1 MLVVEFS
8 ALLTDNSSLIS
19 YSVTNAIMKVMRL
32 LSSLKHDESE
42 RGIFHLGR
50 ALVKNEHT
58 SIIISSADEENDLVK
73 RLKRDGNIYHQLYM
87 NKKSWLSLLQ
97 VAPLRRLI
105 EKYDPDVI
113 HVHSRTPAWVLH
125 LALRRARVK
134 RRPKL
139 VSTMYGFYPI
149 NKYSQALLDVDTII
163 TVSDSVTNYLKKG
176 LRREELEPK
185 VIKRIYRG
193 VDTRRYPYRHNPSV
207 YWLRHTFA
215 EYPELEHKKWLVFPT
230 IIGNEYGQEW
240 LIDILGNL
248 KEQFPN
254 IHVIIMDEDYRE
266 GDVAHEDF
274 RQRSNTLGLSEHITY
289 VGSKRNDM
297 REWLSAAN
305 IVMAL
310 ANEPESIGINALQA
324 IHLGTPVIGWD
335 QAAFSEILQPL
346 YPQGLVKKY
355 NAKALCKAVRNQLE
369 SVTRPEMTNK
379 FTMREMI
386 DETLAVYRG
395 LYDQSLAEEQAQA
408 DAAAVKRIRNSLSK
422 ASKSIPESPYV
433 KIEPADKTTKVR
445 LLKDNTKTIDAKVL
459 ETKTADVKATETVKS
474 ANE

>member
-1 MLVVEFS
+1 
-8 ALLTDNSSLIS
+8 
-19 YSVTNAIMKVMRL
+19 MKVMRL

-42 RGIFHLGR
+42 RGIFHIGR
-50 ALVKNEHT
+50 ALVKNGHT
-58 SIIISSADEENDLVK
+58 SIIVSSADEDNDLVR
-73 RLKRDGNIYHQLYM
+73 RLKRDGNIYHQLHM
-87 NKKSWLSLLQ
+87 NKKSWLALLK
-97 VAPLRRLI
+97 VTALRQLI

-113 HVHSRTPAWVLH
+113 HVHSRTPAWILH

-176 LRREELEPK
+176 LRLEDADPK
-185 VIKRIYRG
+185 TIKRIYRG

-248 KEQFPN
+248 QEQFPN
-254 IHVIIMDEDYRE
+254 IHAIIMDEDYRE
-266 GDVAHEDF
+266 NDVAHQDF
-274 RQRSNTLGLSEHITY
+274 RQRTNTLGLADRITY

-355 NAKALCKAVRNQLE
+355 NANALCKAVRNQLE

-386 DETLAVYRG
+386 EETLAVYQG
-395 LYDQSLAEEQAQA
+395 LHDMAIAEEQAA
-408 DAAAVKRIRNSLSK
+408 IDAIALKRIRKSLKK
-422 ASKSIPESPYV
+422 AAKSAPQFNNELTDKDASIDQLEGAPISKSSKV
-433 KIEPADKTTKVR
+433 K
-445 LLKDNTKTIDAKVL
+445 LLKDTSKTINTLK
-459 ETKTADVKATETVKS
+459 TETAMETLRDDS
-474 ANE
+474 TL

>member
-1 MLVVEFS
+1 
-8 ALLTDNSSLIS
+8 
-19 YSVTNAIMKVMRL
+19 MKVMRL

-58 SIIISSADEENDLVK
+58 SIIISSADEDNDLVR
-73 RLKRDGNIYHQLYM
+73 RLKRDGNHYHQLYM
-87 NKKSWLSLLQ
+87 NKKSWLALLQ
-97 VAPLRRLI
+97 VVPLRRLI
-105 EKYDPDVI
+105 EKYDPDII
-113 HVHSRTPAWVLH
+113 HVHSRTPAWILR

-163 TVSDSVTNYLKKG
+163 TVSDSVTDYLKSG
-176 LRREELEPK
+176 LRREELDPR

-193 VDTRRYPYRHNPSV
+193 VDIRRYPYRHNPSV

-215 EYPELEHKKWLVFPT
+215 EYPELENKKWLVFPT

-248 KEQFPN
+248 EAEFPN
-254 IHVIIMDEDYRE
+254 IHVIIMDEDYRPS
-266 GDVAHEDF
+266 DVAHEDF
-274 RQRSNTLGLSEHITY
+274 RQRSNTLGLGDRITY

-310 ANEPESIGINALQA
+310 ANQPESIGINALQA

-335 QAAFSEILQPL
+335 QAAFSEILRPL

-355 NAKALCKAVRNQLE
+355 NANALCKAVRNQLE
-369 SVTRPEMTNK
+369 SVTRPEMTTK

-386 DETLAVYRG
+386 NETLAVYKD
-395 LYDQSLAEEQAQA
+395 LHELALAEEKLVA
-408 DAAAVKRIRNSLSK
+408 DALAVRRHKKIFGVTDQHNISDT
-422 ASKSIPESPYV
+422 SINKQKVNE
-433 KIEPADKTTKVR
+433 VR
-445 LLKDNTKTIDAKVL
+445 LLKNKP
-459 ETKTADVKATETVKS
+459 KATYSHKDTENTDD
-474 ANE
+474 A

>member
-1 MLVVEFS
+1 M
-8 ALLTDNSSLIS
+8 I
-19 YSVTNAIMKVMRL
+19 VMRL

-58 SIIISSADEENDLVK
+58 SIIISSADEDNDLVK
-73 RLKRDGNIYHQLYM
+73 RLERDGNLYHQLYM

-105 EKYDPDVI
+105 EKYNPDVI
-113 HVHSRTPAWVLH
+113 HVHSRTPAWILH
-125 LALRRARVK
+125 LALRRARLK
-134 RRPKL
+134 RPPKL

-176 LRREELEPK
+176 LRREDLGVK

-193 VDTRRYPYRHNPSV
+193 IDTRRYPYRHNPSV
-207 YWLRHTFA
+207 YWLMHTFA

-254 IHVIIMDEDYRE
+254 IHVIIMDEDFRQ

-274 RQRSNTLGLSEHITY
+274 RQRSTTLGLADHITY

-355 NAKALCKAVRNQLE
+355 NAQALCKAVKSQLE
-369 SVTRPEMTNK
+369 SVTKPEITDK

-386 DETLAVYRG
+386 KETLEVYQT
-395 LYDQSLAEEQAQA
+395 LYDEAIAEENIRT
-408 DAAAVKRIRNSLSK
+408 AAYSSRRLKNRLEPVVKRVTKKPPSLPTDNPST
-422 ASKSIPESPYV
+422 PP
-433 KIEPADKTTKVR
+433 DK
-445 LLKDNTKTIDAKVL
+445 L
-459 ETKTADVKATETVKS
+459 EKKEL
-474 ANE
+474 

>member
-1 MLVVEFS
+1 M
-8 ALLTDNSSLIS
+8 I
-19 YSVTNAIMKVMRL
+19 VMRL

-50 ALVKNEHT
+50 ALVKNGHT
-58 SIIISSADEENDLVK
+58 SIIITSADDDNDLVR
-73 RLKRDGNIYHQLYM
+73 RLERDGNLYHQLHM

-97 VAPLRRLI
+97 VAPLRHLI
-105 EKYDPDVI
+105 EKYNPDVI

-134 RRPKL
+134 RPPKL
-139 VSTMYGFYPI
+139 VATMYGFYPI

-176 LRREELEPK
+176 LRREDIGHK

-193 VDTRRYPYRHNPSV
+193 IDTRRYPYRHNPSV

-248 KEQFPN
+248 QEQFPN
-254 IHVIIMDEDYRE
+254 IHAIIMDEDHRD

-274 RQRSNTLGLSEHITY
+274 RQRTNALDLAERITY
-289 VGSKRNDM
+289 VGNKRNDM

-346 YPQGLVKKY
+346 YPQGLVRKY
-355 NAKALCKAVRNQLE
+355 NAQALCKAVRNQLE
-369 SVTRPEMTNK
+369 SVTRPEMTNE

-386 DETLAVYRG
+386 KKTLEVYQG
-395 LYDQSLAEEQAQA
+395 LYDESLAKEQALSDTYSSRKLKKRLESTVKPIIKPST
-408 DAAAVKRIRNSLSK
+408 DAANKQPVKPDIQKKPSALTRI
-422 ASKSIPESPYV
+422 SKSVP
-433 KIEPADKTTKVR
+433 KTMSKE
-445 LLKDNTKTIDAKVL
+445 D
-459 ETKTADVKATETVKS
+459 
-474 ANE
+474 

>member
-1 MLVVEFS
+1 M
-8 ALLTDNSSLIS
+8 I
-19 YSVTNAIMKVMRL
+19 VMRL

-50 ALVKNEHT
+50 ALVKNGHT
-58 SIIISSADEENDLVK
+58 SIIISSADYDNELVK
-73 RLKRDGNIYHQLYM
+73 RLERDGNIYHQLFM
-87 NKKSWLSLLQ
+87 NKKSWISLLQ
-97 VAPLRRLI
+97 IIPLRHLI
-105 EKYDPDVI
+105 NKYNPDVV
-113 HVHSRTPAWVLH
+113 HVHSRTPAWILH
-125 LALRRARVK
+125 LALRRTRVK
-134 RRPKL
+134 RLPKL

-176 LRREELEPK
+176 LRRESLEDASAK

-193 VDTRRYPYRHNPSV
+193 IDTRRYPYRHNPSV
-207 YWLRHTFA
+207 YWLRRTFA
-215 EYPELEHKKWLVFPT
+215 EFPELEHKKWLVFPT
-230 IIGNEYGQEW
+230 VIGNEYGQEW

-248 KEQFPN
+248 QEEFPL
-254 IHVIIMDEDYRE
+254 IHVIIMDEDYRD

-274 RQRSNTLGLSEHITY
+274 RMRTTALNLSERITY

-310 ANEPESIGINALQA
+310 ANQPESIGINALQA

-355 NAKALCKAVRNQLE
+355 NAQALSRAVRNQLE
-369 SVTRPEMTNK
+369 SVTRPKMTDQ
-379 FTMREMI
+379 FIMREMI
-386 DETLAVYRG
+386 NETLNVYKV
-395 LYDQSLAEEQAQA
+395 LYEQALAEEAALNNYAQ
-408 DAAAVKRIRNSLSK
+408 
-422 ASKSIPESPYV
+422 P
-433 KIEPADKTTKVR
+433 KIKQHF
-445 LLKDNTKTIDAKVL
+445 
-459 ETKTADVKATETVKS
+459 KS
-474 ANE
+474 AVNTFNKPSDHFINRESKVELKKNRPK

>member
-1 MLVVEFS
+1 M
-8 ALLTDNSSLIS
+8 I
-19 YSVTNAIMKVMRL
+19 VMRL

-50 ALVKNEHT
+50 ALIKNDHT
-58 SIIISSADEENDLVK
+58 SIIISSAEKDNELVK
-73 RLKRDGNIYHQLYM
+73 RLEREGNLYHQLYM
-87 NKKSWLSLLQ
+87 NKKSWAALLQ
-97 VAPLRRLI
+97 IIPLRHLI
-105 EKYDPDVI
+105 EKYNPDVI
-113 HVHSRTPAWVLH
+113 HVHSRTPAWILH

-134 RRPKL
+134 RLPKI

-176 LRREELEPK
+176 LRREEMGRK

-207 YWLRHTFA
+207 YWLRRTFA
-215 EYPELEHKKWLVFPT
+215 EFPELEHKKWLVFPT
-230 IIGNEYGQEW
+230 VIGNEYGQEW

-248 KEQFPN
+248 QEQFPL
-254 IHVIIMDEDYRE
+254 IHAIIMDEDYRE

-274 RQRSNTLGLSEHITY
+274 RQRANALGLGERITY

-310 ANEPESIGINALQA
+310 ANQPESIGINALQA
-324 IHLGTPVIGWD
+324 IHLGTPVVGWD

-355 NAKALCKAVRNQLE
+355 NAQALCKAVRNQLE
-369 SVTRPEMTNK
+369 GVTRPEMTDQ

-386 DETLAVYRG
+386 AETIMVYQK
-395 LYDQSLAEEQAQA
+395 LYQEALSEEQARLA
-408 DAAAVKRIRNSLSK
+408 TYSVSRIKKHLKAAAKPFSK
-422 ASKSIPESPYV
+422 VSDHFIDNEPIKPVIKLTKNMPLEIN
-433 KIEPADKTTKVR
+433 KIDSTTKTS
-445 LLKDNTKTIDAKVL
+445 DSKTD
-459 ETKTADVKATETVKS
+459 
-474 ANE
+474 

>member
-1 MLVVEFS
+1 M
-8 ALLTDNSSLIS
+8 I
-19 YSVTNAIMKVMRL
+19 VMRL

-50 ALVKNEHT
+50 TLIKKGHT
-58 SIIISSADEENDLVK
+58 SIIISSADSDNELVK
-73 RLKRDGNIYHQLYM
+73 RLEREGNLYHQLYM
-87 NKKSWLSLLQ
+87 NKKSWTSLLQ
-97 VAPLRRLI
+97 IIPLRHLI
-105 EKYDPDVI
+105 EKYNPDVV
-113 HVHSRTPAWVLH
+113 HVHSRTPAWILH
-125 LALRRARVK
+125 FALRRARVK
-134 RRPKL
+134 RLPKI

-149 NKYSQALLDVDTII
+149 NKYSQALLDVDTVI

-176 LRREELEPK
+176 LRREEMSTK

-193 VDTRRYPYRHNPSV
+193 VDIRRYPYRHNPSV
-207 YWLRHTFA
+207 YWLRRTFA

-230 IIGNEYGQEW
+230 VIGNEYGQEW

-248 KEQFPN
+248 QEQFPT
-254 IHVIIMDEDYRE
+254 IHAIIMDEDYRE

-274 RQRSNTLGLSEHITY
+274 RQRANALDLGERITY

-310 ANEPESIGINALQA
+310 ANQPESIGINALQA
-324 IHLGTPVIGWD
+324 IHLGTPVVGWD

-355 NAKALCKAVRNQLE
+355 NAHALCKAVRNQLE
-369 SVTRPEMTNK
+369 GVTRPEMTDL

-386 DETLAVYRG
+386 EETIKVYQN
-395 LYDQSLAEEQAQA
+395 LYQQALSEEQARLA
-408 DAAAVKRIRNSLSK
+408 TYSVSRIKKHLKAAAKPFSK
-422 ASKSIPESPYV
+422 VSDHFIDNEPIKPVIKLTKNTPVSIIKKKPKPSSENLPQ
-433 KIEPADKTTKVR
+433 DG
-445 LLKDNTKTIDAKVL
+445 L
-459 ETKTADVKATETVKS
+459 
-474 ANE
+474 

>member
-1 MLVVEFS
+1 
-8 ALLTDNSSLIS
+8 
-19 YSVTNAIMKVMRL
+19 MKVMRL

-42 RGIFHLGR
+42 RGIFHIGR
-50 ALVKNEHT
+50 ALVKNGHT
-58 SIIISSADEENDLVK
+58 SIIVSSADEDNDLVR
-73 RLKRDGNIYHQLYM
+73 RLERDGNIYHQLHM
-87 NKKSWLSLLQ
+87 NKKSWLALLK
-97 VAPLRRLI
+97 VTALRQLI

-113 HVHSRTPAWVLH
+113 HVHSRTPAWILH

-134 RRPKL
+134 RMPKL

-176 LRREELEPK
+176 LRLEDADPK
-185 VIKRIYRG
+185 IIKRIYRG

-230 IIGNEYGQEW
+230 VIGHEYGQEW

-248 KEQFPN
+248 QEQFPN
-254 IHVIIMDEDYRE
+254 IHVIIMDEDYKDN
-266 GDVAHEDF
+266 DVAHEDF
-274 RQRSNTLGLSEHITY
+274 RQRTNTLGLADRITY

-355 NAKALCKAVRNQLE
+355 NANALCKAVRNQLE

-386 DETLAVYRG
+386 EETLAVYQG
-395 LYDQSLAEEQAQA
+395 LHDMAIAEEQAA
-408 DAAAVKRIRNSLSK
+408 IDAAAARRIKKSLKKTTKSARLSK
-422 ASKSIPESPYV
+422 QESTDSDV
-433 KIEPADKTTKVR
+433 SLDHLKLGPADKNTSVK
-445 LLKDNTKTIDAKVL
+445 LLKEIPKMTNILKTTTTSDTVQDDNTL
-459 ETKTADVKATETVKS
+459 
-474 ANE
+474 

>member
-1 MLVVEFS
+1 M
-8 ALLTDNSSLIS
+8 I
-19 YSVTNAIMKVMRL
+19 VMRL

-50 ALVKNEHT
+50 TLIKKGHT
-58 SIIISSADEENDLVK
+58 SIIISSADTDNELVK
-73 RLKRDGNIYHQLYM
+73 RLEREGNLYHQLYM
-87 NKKSWLSLLQ
+87 NKKSWTSLLQ
-97 VAPLRRLI
+97 IIPLRHLI
-105 EKYDPDVI
+105 EKYNPDVV
-113 HVHSRTPAWVLH
+113 HVHSRTPAWILH
-125 LALRRARVK
+125 FALRRARVK
-134 RRPKL
+134 RLPKI

-149 NKYSQALLDVDTII
+149 NKYSQALLDVDTVI

-176 LRREELEPK
+176 LRREEMSTK

-193 VDTRRYPYRHNPSV
+193 VDIRRYPYRHNPSV
-207 YWLRHTFA
+207 YWLRRTFA

-230 IIGNEYGQEW
+230 VIGNEYGQEW

-248 KEQFPN
+248 QEQFPT
-254 IHVIIMDEDYRE
+254 IHAIIMDEDYRE

-274 RQRSNTLGLSEHITY
+274 RQRANALGLGERITY

-310 ANEPESIGINALQA
+310 ANQPESIGINALQA
-324 IHLGTPVIGWD
+324 IHLGTPVVGWD

-355 NAKALCKAVRNQLE
+355 NAHALCKAVRNQLE
-369 SVTRPEMTNK
+369 GVTRPEMTDL

-386 DETLAVYRG
+386 EETIKVYQK
-395 LYDQSLAEEQAQA
+395 LYQQALSEEQARLA
-408 DAAAVKRIRNSLSK
+408 TYSVSRIKKHLKAAAKPFSK
-422 ASKSIPESPYV
+422 VSDHFIDNEPIKPVIKLTKNTPVSIIKKKPKPSSENLPQ
-433 KIEPADKTTKVR
+433 DG
-445 LLKDNTKTIDAKVL
+445 L
-459 ETKTADVKATETVKS
+459 
-474 ANE
+474 

>member
-1 MLVVEFS
+1 
-8 ALLTDNSSLIS
+8 
-19 YSVTNAIMKVMRL
+19 MKVMRL

-58 SIIISSADEENDLVK
+58 SIIISSADEDNELVR
-73 RLKRDGNIYHQLYM
+73 RLKRDGNHYHQLHM
-87 NKKSWLSLLQ
+87 NKKSWLALLQ
-97 VAPLRRLI
+97 VVPLRRLI
-105 EKYDPDVI
+105 EKYDPDII
-113 HVHSRTPAWVLH
+113 HVHSRTPAWILH

-163 TVSDSVTNYLKKG
+163 TVSDSVTDYLKSG
-176 LRREELEPK
+176 LRREELDPR

-193 VDTRRYPYRHNPSV
+193 VDIRRYPYRHNPSV

-215 EYPELEHKKWLVFPT
+215 EYPELENKKWLVFPT

-248 KEQFPN
+248 EADFPN
-254 IHVIIMDEDYRE
+254 IHVIIMDEDYRPS
-266 GDVAHEDF
+266 DVAHEDF
-274 RQRSNTLGLSEHITY
+274 RQRSNTLGLGDRITY

-310 ANEPESIGINALQA
+310 ANQPESIGINALQA

-335 QAAFSEILQPL
+335 QAAFSEILRPL

-355 NAKALCKAVRNQLE
+355 NANALCKAVRNQLE

-386 DETLAVYRG
+386 NETLAVYKN
-395 LYDQSLAEEQAQA
+395 LHELALAEEKSVA
-408 DAAAVKRIRNSLSK
+408 DALAVRRHKKIFGVTDQHNTSK
-422 ASKSIPESPYV
+422 TSINKQTV
-433 KIEPADKTTKVR
+433 NKVR
-445 LLKDNTKTIDAKVL
+445 LLKDKP
-459 ETKTADVKATETVKS
+459 KATYSNKDIENTDD
-474 ANE
+474 A

>member
-1 MLVVEFS
+1 
-8 ALLTDNSSLIS
+8 
-19 YSVTNAIMKVMRL
+19 MKVMRL

-58 SIIISSADEENDLVK
+58 SIIVSSADEDNDLVR
-73 RLKRDGNIYHQLYM
+73 RLKRDGNIYHQLHV

-97 VAPLRRLI
+97 VSALRHLI
-105 EKYDPDVI
+105 EKYEPDVI
-113 HVHSRTPAWVLH
+113 HVHSRTPAWILH
-125 LALRRARVK
+125 LALRRARV
-134 RRPKL
+134 RRFPKL

-149 NKYSQALLDVDTII
+149 NKYSQALLNVDTII
-163 TVSDSVTNYLKKG
+163 TVSDSVTQYLKKG
-176 LRREELEPK
+176 LRIEDVDPK
-185 VIKRIYRG
+185 VITRIYRG
-193 VDTRRYPYRHNPSV
+193 IDTRRYPYRHNPSV

-230 IIGNEYGQEW
+230 VIGNEYGQEW

-248 KEQFPN
+248 QEQFPN
-254 IHVIIMDEDYRE
+254 IHVIIMDEDYKD

-274 RQRSNTLGLSEHITY
+274 RQRTNSLGLAERITY

-305 IVMAL
+305 ILMAL

-355 NAKALCKAVRNQLE
+355 NANALCKAVRNQLE

-386 DETLAVYRG
+386 EKTLEVY
-395 LYDQSLAEEQAQA
+395 QSLHDAALAEEQAEA
-408 DAAAVKRIRNSLSK
+408 DAIAVRRIKRSLKK
-422 ASKSIPESPYV
+422 ASKPALNVAV
-433 KIEPADKTTKVR
+433 KNIEPVAKNPKIKLTKE
-445 LLKDNTKTIDAKVL
+445 KS
-459 ETKTADVKATETVKS
+459 KATDNVDTTETTED
-474 ANE
+474 N

>member
-1 MLVVEFS
+1 
-8 ALLTDNSSLIS
+8 
-19 YSVTNAIMKVMRL
+19 MKIMRL

-58 SIIISSADEENDLVK
+58 SIIVSSADESNDLVR
-73 RLKRDGNIYHQLYM
+73 RLKRDGNIYHQLHM

-97 VAPLRRLI
+97 VSALRHLI
-105 EKYDPDVI
+105 EKYEPDVI
-113 HVHSRTPAWVLH
+113 HIHSRTPAWILH

-134 RRPKL
+134 HFPKL

-149 NKYSQALLDVDTII
+149 NKYSQALLNVDTII
-163 TVSDSVTNYLKKG
+163 TVSDSVTQYLHKG
-176 LRREELEPK
+176 LRREEVDPK
-185 VIKRIYRG
+185 KVVRIHRG
-193 VDTRRYPYRHNPSV
+193 IDTRRYPYRHNPSV

-230 IIGNEYGQEW
+230 VIGNEYGQEW

-248 KEQFPN
+248 QEQFPN
-254 IHVIIMDEDYRE
+254 IHVIIMDDDYRD
-266 GDVAHEDF
+266 GDVIHEDF
-274 RQRSNTLGLSEHITY
+274 RQRTNSLGLSERITY

-346 YPQGLVKKY
+346 YPQGLVKKH
-355 NAKALCKAVRNQLE
+355 NANSLCKAVRNQLE
-369 SVTRPEMTNK
+369 SVTRPEMTNQ

-386 DETLAVYRG
+386 EKTLAVY
-395 LYDQSLAEEQAQA
+395 QSLHEAAIAEEQARA
-408 DAAAVKRIRNSLSK
+408 DAIAVRRIKKALKKPAVGAAVKHVEPIPKRPKVKLIKKKSDTAEPDAVEANKVEAPSK
-422 ASKSIPESPYV
+422 IDINPEASKDSE
-433 KIEPADKTTKVR
+433 
-445 LLKDNTKTIDAKVL
+445 
-459 ETKTADVKATETVKS
+459 KS
-474 ANE
+474 

>member
-1 MLVVEFS
+1 
-8 ALLTDNSSLIS
+8 
-19 YSVTNAIMKVMRL
+19 MKVMRL

-58 SIIISSADEENDLVK
+58 SIIVASADEDNDLVK
-73 RLKRDGNIYHQLYM
+73 RLKRDGNHYHQLHM

-97 VAPLRRLI
+97 VSALRQLI

-113 HVHSRTPAWVLH
+113 HVHSRTPAWILH

-134 RRPKL
+134 RMPKL

-149 NKYSQALLDVDTII
+149 NKYSKALLDVDTII

-176 LRREELEPK
+176 LRREDADPK
-185 VIKRIYRG
+185 TIKRIYRG

-230 IIGNEYGQEW
+230 VIGHEYGQEW

-248 KEQFPN
+248 QEQFPN
-254 IHVIIMDEDYRE
+254 IHVIIMDEDYKVN
-266 GDVAHEDF
+266 DVVHEDF
-274 RQRSNTLGLSEHITY
+274 RQRTNALDLADRITY

-305 IVMAL
+305 IVLAL

-355 NAKALCKAVRNQLE
+355 NANALCKAVRNQLE

-386 DETLAVYRG
+386 DETIAVYQD
-395 LYDQSLAEEQAQA
+395 LHNKTLAEEQAEA
-408 DAAAVKRIRNSLSK
+408 DAAAISRIHKSLKKPSKLNRKLTSRYSESLYINPELSLDKNSKVDLRK
-422 ASKSIPESPYV
+422 KKP
-433 KIEPADKTTKVR
+433 KTT
-445 LLKDNTKTIDAKVL
+445 DISKTPAASEMIQESK
-459 ETKTADVKATETVKS
+459 KT
-474 ANE
+474 

>member
-1 MLVVEFS
+1 
-8 ALLTDNSSLIS
+8 
-19 YSVTNAIMKVMRL
+19 MKVMRL

-58 SIIISSADEENDLVK
+58 SIIVASADEDNDLVK
-73 RLKRDGNIYHQLYM
+73 RLKRDGNHYHQLHM

-97 VAPLRRLI
+97 VSALRQLI

-113 HVHSRTPAWVLH
+113 HVHSRTPAWILH

-134 RRPKL
+134 RMPKL

-149 NKYSQALLDVDTII
+149 NKYSKALLDVDTII

-176 LRREELEPK
+176 LRREDADPK
-185 VIKRIYRG
+185 TIKRIYRG

-230 IIGNEYGQEW
+230 VIGHEYGQEW

-248 KEQFPN
+248 HEQFPN
-254 IHVIIMDEDYRE
+254 IHVIIMDEDYKVN
-266 GDVAHEDF
+266 DVVHEDF
-274 RQRSNTLGLSEHITY
+274 RQRTNALDLADRITY

-305 IVMAL
+305 IVLAL

-355 NAKALCKAVRNQLE
+355 NANALCKAVRNQLE

-386 DETLAVYRG
+386 DETIAVYQD
-395 LYDQSLAEEQAQA
+395 LHNKTLAEEQAEA
-408 DAAAVKRIRNSLSK
+408 DAAAISRIQKSLKKPSKLNRKLTSRYSESLYIKPELSLDKNSKVDLHK
-422 ASKSIPESPYV
+422 KKP
-433 KIEPADKTTKVR
+433 KTT
-445 LLKDNTKTIDAKVL
+445 DISKTPAASGMIQNNK
-459 ETKTADVKATETVKS
+459 KT
-474 ANE
+474 

>member
-1 MLVVEFS
+1 M
-8 ALLTDNSSLIS
+8 I
-19 YSVTNAIMKVMRL
+19 VMRL

-50 ALVKNEHT
+50 ALVKNGHT
-58 SIIISSADEENDLVK
+58 SIIVSSADDDNELVK
-73 RLKRDGNIYHQLYM
+73 RLERDGNLYHQLYM

-97 VAPLRRLI
+97 IAPLRHLI
-105 EKYDPDVI
+105 EQYNPDVI
-113 HVHSRTPAWVLH
+113 HVHSRTPAWILH

-134 RRPKL
+134 RPPKL

-176 LRREELEPK
+176 LRREDMGTK

-193 VDTRRYPYRHNPSV
+193 IDTRRYPYRHNPSV
-207 YWLRHTFA
+207 YWLRRTFA

-248 KEQFPN
+248 QQQFPN
-254 IHVIIMDEDYRE
+254 IHVIIMDEDYRD

-274 RQRSNTLGLSEHITY
+274 RQRTTALNLNERITY

-310 ANEPESIGINALQA
+310 ANQPESIGINALQA

-346 YPQGLVKKY
+346 YPQGLVKNY
-355 NAKALCKAVRNQLE
+355 NAQSLCKAVRNQLE
-369 SVTRPEMTNK
+369 SITRPEITDL

-386 DETLAVYRG
+386 SETLAVYQN
-395 LYDQSLAEEQAQA
+395 LYTASLAEDELRI
-408 DAAAVKRIRNSLSK
+408 AAYSSIKLKNRLKTVIKPNI
-422 ASKSIPESPYV
+422 KSAP
-433 KIEPADKTTKVR
+433 
-445 LLKDNTKTIDAKVL
+445 
-459 ETKTADVKATETVKS
+459 KATITSTIVDPF
-474 ANE
+474 

>member
-1 MLVVEFS
+1 M
-8 ALLTDNSSLIS
+8 I
-19 YSVTNAIMKVMRL
+19 VMRL

-50 ALVKNEHT
+50 ALVKKDHT
-58 SIIISSADEENDLVK
+58 SIIISSADNDNELVK
-73 RLKRDGNIYHQLYM
+73 RLEREGNLYHQLYM
-87 NKKSWLSLLQ
+87 NKKSWAALLQ
-97 VAPLRRLI
+97 IIPLRHLI
-105 EKYDPDVI
+105 EKYNPDVI
-113 HVHSRTPAWVLH
+113 HVHSRTPAWILH

-134 RRPKL
+134 RLPKI

-163 TVSDSVTNYLKKG
+163 TVSDSVTNYLTKG
-176 LRREELEPK
+176 LRREEMGRK

-207 YWLRHTFA
+207 YWLRRTFA
-215 EYPELEHKKWLVFPT
+215 EFPELEHKKWLVFPT
-230 IIGNEYGQEW
+230 VIGNEYGQEW

-248 KEQFPN
+248 QEQFPL
-254 IHVIIMDEDYRE
+254 IHAIIMDEDYRE

-274 RQRSNTLGLSEHITY
+274 RQRMNALGLGERVTY
-289 VGSKRNDM
+289 VGCKRNDM

-310 ANEPESIGINALQA
+310 ANQPESIGINALQA
-324 IHLGTPVIGWD
+324 IHLGTPVVGWD

-355 NAKALCKAVRNQLE
+355 NAQALCKAVRNQLE
-369 SVTRPEMTNK
+369 GVTRPEMTNQ

-386 DETLAVYRG
+386 DETIKVYQK
-395 LYDQSLAEEQAQA
+395 LYEEALSEEQARLDA
-408 DAAAVKRIRNSLSK
+408 YTTSKIKKHFKAAAKPFSKVSDHFINSEDIRPNNK
-422 ASKSIPESPYV
+422 
-433 KIEPADKTTKVR
+433 
-445 LLKDNTKTIDAKVL
+445 LKGDAKVSL
-459 ETKTADVKATETVKS
+459 VKQKAVKK
-474 ANE
+474 ALNRDLK